1 MLFRDFGENLP
12 TAREFAV
19 GKSAERLRQNGLD
32 PVILQMRVI
41 HRAPSN
47 AASR

>member
-1 MLFRDFGENLP
+1 MLFRDFGETLP

-41 HRAPSN
+41 YRAPSN